1 MDQRK
6 WRRREWVGKS
16 ESVPSQ
22 EAPMSTLRVTVE
34 ELTVH
39 DHPDADALELAQVGL
54 YRAVVAKGAYRT
66 GDLALYIPEQ
76 AVLPAALI
84 EELGLTG
91 RLAGGSKDRVKAV
104 RLRGE
109 LSQGLVCRPRALAG
123 VDLALAAKEGTD
135 FAEAL
140 GIVKWSP
147 PVPTTMD
154 GDVEPAPDLLPWVDI
169 ENLRRYPGIFE
180 EGEPV
185 VLTEKLHGTA
195 CLLTYLA
202 GEGRVL
208 VSSKGVGAKGLALK
222 EDGRNVYW
230 RAVRGHGV
238 AEVAARLAERLGA
251 SRIGLFGEVYGAGVQ
266 DLAYGVQAATADAPP
281 GYAVFDVSAEIDGQV
296 RWLDP
301 RDVLRDGEL
310 PLVPR
315 LFEGPYALDAVLE
328 LASGRETVSGRGL
341 HLREGVVIRPAAE
354 RYSPVTGGRAIAK
367 AVSPAYLT
375 RKGGTEYE

>member
-1 MDQRK
+1 
-6 WRRREWVGKS
+6 
-16 ESVPSQ
+16 
-22 EAPMSTLRVTVE
+22 MSTLRVTAE
-34 ELTVH
+34 ELAVH
-39 DHPDADALELAQVGL
+39 PHPNADALELAQVGL

-66 GDLALYIPEQ
+66 GDFALYIPEQ
-76 AVLPAALI
+76 AVLPVALI

-91 RLAGGSKDRVKAV
+91 RLAGGEANRVKAV

-109 LSQGLVCRPRALAG
+109 LSQGLVCLPGALAG
-123 VDLALAAKEGTD
+123 VDLERAASEGTD
-135 FAEAL
+135 FAESL

-154 GDVEPAPDLLPWVDI
+154 GDVEAASELLPWVDV
-169 ENLRRYPGIFE
+169 ENLQRYPGIFE
-180 EGEPV
+180 PGEPV

-195 CLLTYLA
+195 CLLTYIA
-202 GEGRVL
+202 EDGRVL
-208 VSSKGVGAKGLALK
+208 VSSKGFGSRGLALR
-222 EDGRNVYW
+222 EDERNLYW

-238 AEVAARLAERLGA
+238 PEAAARLAARLGA
-251 SRIGLFGEVYGAGVQ
+251 TRVGIFGEVYGKGVQ
-266 DLAYGVQAATADAPP
+266 DLAYGTDVRTAGGAP

-301 RDVLRDGEL
+301 AVVFPEAEL

-315 LFEGPYALDAVLE
+315 LFEGPYGLDTVLDR
-328 LASGRETVSGRGL
+328 ASGRETVSGRGL
-341 HLREGVVIRPAAE
+341 HLREGVVIRPATE
-354 RYSPVTGGRAIAK
+354 RYSPLVGGRAIAK